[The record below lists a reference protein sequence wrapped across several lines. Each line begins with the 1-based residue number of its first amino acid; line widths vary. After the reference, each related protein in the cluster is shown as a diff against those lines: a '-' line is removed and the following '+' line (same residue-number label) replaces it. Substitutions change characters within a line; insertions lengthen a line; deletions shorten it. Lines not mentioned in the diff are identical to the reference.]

1 MAADLV
7 PWLSVGARC
16 FVVDIDPKAPWARA
30 ATVQHISPRRIVT
43 KGQQRYLQAQLV
55 ETPINSGHWGYRSIS
70 GTTTLVGPDNPHIP
84 MISNYRARTD
94 TLEAL
99 KRAWNTLWMARHDEQ
114 AMREA
119 AAAMISTLD
128 HYLKD
133 GTK

>member
-1 MAADLV
+1 MWSRL
-7 PWLSVGARC
+7 
-16 FVVDIDPKAPWARA
+16 PK
-30 ATVQHISPRRIVT
+30 TGGCCRI
-43 KGQQRYLQAQLV
+43 
-55 ETPINSGHWGYRSIS
+55 RSLGRGRLASI
-70 GTTTLVGPDNPHIP
+70 G
-84 MISNYRARTD
+84 YRARTD

>member
-1 MAADLV
+1 MAAERV
-7 PWLSVGARC
+7 PWLAVGARC
-16 FVVDIDPKAPWARA
+16 YVLDIDPKAPWARP

-70 GTTTLVGPDNPHIP
+70 GPTVLVGPDNPHIP

-94 TLEAL
+94 MLEGL
-99 KRAWNTLWMARHDEQ
+99 KKVWNTLWMSRNDEP

-119 AAAMISTLD
+119 AAAMISKLD

>member
-1 MAADLV
+1 M
-7 PWLSVGARC
+7 
-16 FVVDIDPKAPWARA
+16 I
-30 ATVQHISPRRIVT
+30 
-43 KGQQRYLQAQLV
+43 
-55 ETPINSGHWGYRSIS
+55 GY
-70 GTTTLVGPDNPHIP
+70 
-84 MISNYRARTD
+84 

-99 KRAWNTLWMARHDEQ
+99 KRSWNTLWMARHDEQ